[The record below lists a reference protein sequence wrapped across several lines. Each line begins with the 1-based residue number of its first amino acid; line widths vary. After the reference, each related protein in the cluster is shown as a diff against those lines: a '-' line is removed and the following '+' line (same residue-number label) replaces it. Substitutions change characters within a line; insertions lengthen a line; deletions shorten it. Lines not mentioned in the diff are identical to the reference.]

1 MVDGDDFRQRLK
13 IGTLLRQPKPKSAIS
28 RDPVINTDLLWQFGI
43 VPLEFFVHIRQ
54 TIVYYLRT
62 MSGLC
67 DLFPKTRAEIL
78 HLLFETADREIH
90 LRDLA
95 RLAGL
100 SVAALQKELT
110 SLAAK
115 GFVQTRRDG
124 NRLYYRANATH
135 PLYPE
140 LHGLAR
146 KTSGLVGE
154 LRRAL
159 AAVDGIEF
167 AFIFGSVGAGTHTA
181 NSDVDLLVLGSA
193 GLRKTSA
200 ALSGLA
206 DTLGREINPVCLTPG
221 EWREKCRSGDT
232 FATRVLNEPKLW
244 LKGGPDELAAMA
256 S

>member
-1 MVDGDDFRQRLK
+1 MG
-13 IGTLLRQPKPKSAIS
+13 
-28 RDPVINTDLLWQFGI
+28 
-43 VPLEFFVHIRQ
+43 
-54 TIVYYLRT
+54 
-62 MSGLC
+62 GLC

-78 HLLFETADREIH
+78 HLLFETANQEIH

-100 SVAALQKELT
+100 SVAAVQKELT
-110 SLAAK
+110 SMAAK
-115 GFVQTRRDG
+115 GYVLTRRDG

-146 KTSGLVGE
+146 KTSGMVGQ

-159 AAVDGIEF
+159 AKVEGLDV
-167 AFIFGSVGAGTHTA
+167 AFIFGSVAADTHTSG
-181 NSDVDLLVLGSA
+181 SDLDLLAIGSA

-200 ALSGLA
+200 ALAGLS
-206 DTLGREINPVCLTPG
+206 DSLSREITPVCLTAN
-221 EWREKCRSGDT
+221 EWREKVRSADV
-232 FATRVLNEPKLW
+232 FATHVLNEPKLW

-256 S
+256 G